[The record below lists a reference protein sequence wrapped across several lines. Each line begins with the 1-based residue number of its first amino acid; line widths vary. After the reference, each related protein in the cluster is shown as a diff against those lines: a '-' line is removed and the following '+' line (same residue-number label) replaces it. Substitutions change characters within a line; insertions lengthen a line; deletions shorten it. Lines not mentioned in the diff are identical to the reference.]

1 MSSYGLNSDFFHQI
15 FTRETVEIVIKLYEA
30 RDKNESRIKP
40 ELASINLNAALR
52 KNPKGELITDD

>member
-30 RDKNESRIKP
+30 GGKNENRIKP
-40 ELASINLNAALR
+40 ELASINLNAAPAE
-52 KNPKGELITDD
+52 KP